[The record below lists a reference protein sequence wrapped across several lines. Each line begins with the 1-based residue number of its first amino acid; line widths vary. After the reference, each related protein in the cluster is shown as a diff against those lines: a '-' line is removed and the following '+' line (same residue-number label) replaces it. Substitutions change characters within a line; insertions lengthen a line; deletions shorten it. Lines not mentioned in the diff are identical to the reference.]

1 MYNVSLSKGFY
12 KEMPNINYKKK
23 TGVNAFQFS
32 NKKMLKTASLLKS
45 KEGLHVLPAST
56 AGLIGLMELHNQEG
70 LEPDRYVAILT
81 GKK

>member
-1 MYNVSLSKGFY
+1 M
-12 KEMPNINYKKK
+12 I
-23 TGVNAFQFS
+23 
-32 NKKMLKTASLLKS
+32 KTASLLKS

-56 AGLIGLMELHNQEG
+56 AGLIGLMEMHKQED